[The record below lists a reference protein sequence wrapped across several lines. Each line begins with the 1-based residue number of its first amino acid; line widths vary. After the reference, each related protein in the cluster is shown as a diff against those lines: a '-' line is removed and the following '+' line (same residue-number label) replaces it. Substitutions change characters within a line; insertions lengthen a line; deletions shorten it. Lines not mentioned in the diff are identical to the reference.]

1 KDPSSMQNEPLG
13 VEQVKTAID
22 SFYRSTA
29 ARLVHLG
36 FDRDKIWLDPG
47 IGFGKND
54 AANLY
59 LIRDAM
65 QRAAETPIAL
75 GISRKS
81 FIGRLLD
88 IESPLERDAPS
99 KMLELAFLFSG
110 VKAVRTH
117 NVKHLYR
124 LKNLLKP

>member
-1 KDPSSMQNEPLG
+1 MHMQGSPRDMQRAPRYDNVVAEIRDFFRQTFSACLACDIDPM
-13 VEQVKTAID
+13 
-22 SFYRSTA
+22 
-29 ARLVHLG
+29 RLA
-36 FDRDKIWLDPG
+36 FDPG

-54 AANLY
+54 QANLY

-88 IESPLERDAPS
+88 IEDPLERGA
-99 KMLELAFLFSG
+99 
-110 VKAVRTH
+110 
-117 NVKHLYR
+117 
-124 LKNLLKP
+124 